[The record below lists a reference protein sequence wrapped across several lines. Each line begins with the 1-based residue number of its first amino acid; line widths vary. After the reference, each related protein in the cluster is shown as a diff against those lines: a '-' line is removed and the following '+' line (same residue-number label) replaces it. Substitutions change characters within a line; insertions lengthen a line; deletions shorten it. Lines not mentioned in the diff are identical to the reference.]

1 MNVGSMFAWGS
12 LNGKSFNWLGSHG
25 CSCFEVER
33 SATSTRAL
41 HDIYACAPRACAYIS
56 GKALEPVV

>member
-25 CSCFEVER
+25 SSCFEVER
-33 SATSTRAL
+33 SAMYQLLGRRYPDTIREQAL
-41 HDIYACAPRACAYIS
+41 VRED
-56 GKALEPVV
+56 GE